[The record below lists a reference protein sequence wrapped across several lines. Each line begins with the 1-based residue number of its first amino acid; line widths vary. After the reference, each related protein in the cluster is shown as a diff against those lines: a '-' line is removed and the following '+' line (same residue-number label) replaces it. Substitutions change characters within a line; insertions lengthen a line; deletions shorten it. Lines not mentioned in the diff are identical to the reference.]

1 MTVSYNTH
9 YRKDNPNGITP
20 PNPDGDRDIVAHITK
35 DRGMKTPY
43 TSVSEVQNSIN
54 HFSGIL
60 YKTEPNQI
68 INDKHKFKA
77 HSELMNELR
86 SIILTSSKKERIY
99 AQRAFMLANR
109 AKEALIEW
117 EFILDTVK
125 KKDRIKW
132 CYNHIQKYFQR
143 V

>member
-1 MTVSYNTH
+1 
-9 YRKDNPNGITP
+9 
-20 PNPDGDRDIVAHITK
+20 
-35 DRGMKTPY
+35 
-43 TSVSEVQNSIN
+43 
-54 HFSGIL
+54 
-60 YKTEPNQI
+60 
-68 INDKHKFKA
+68 
-77 HSELMNELR
+77 MNELR